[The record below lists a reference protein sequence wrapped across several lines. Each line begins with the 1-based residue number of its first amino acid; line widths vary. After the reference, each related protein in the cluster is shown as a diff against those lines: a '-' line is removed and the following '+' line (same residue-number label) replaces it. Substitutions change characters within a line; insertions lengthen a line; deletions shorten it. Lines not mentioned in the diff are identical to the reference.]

1 MKRSAW
7 LVLAGILASYPLA
20 SMSYYVLELRGGSHI
35 YATDVPV
42 RKGRLTLFHRYP
54 DGAYMSVSS
63 SELVKVETAQ
73 EPPPAAAGAEKFA
86 PGDVRYIGGA
96 LHGPGQPAPQHPAPG
111 EPPAGTDSGY
121 GYSDY
126 GYGYGYGGGGGY
138 VPPRPA
144 PRPPAGGPNI
154 GPNGFPIIAPQGSPG
169 SVPPPI
175 GSNGYP
181 IIAPQPPVAAP
192 RRPS

>member
-1 MKRSAW
+1 MKRSTW

-73 EPPPAAAGAEKFA
+73 EPPAAAAGAEKFA
-86 PGDVRYIGGA
+86 PGDIRYIGGA

-126 GYGYGYGGGGGY
+126 GYGYGYGSGGY

-154 GPNGFPIIAPQGSPG
+154 GPNGFPIIAPQ
-169 SVPPPI
+169 PPL
-175 GSNGYP
+175 
-181 IIAPQPPVAAP
+181 AAP